1 MCLSKQVEIGNMA
14 NELTYNFP
22 LKQDAYAAFDAISL
36 RNLIIQ
42 RLNDQ
47 GLITDQNYLGSNVA
61 SIIDIVSYAF
71 NTLIFYLNKTSNE
84 STFTEAQLY
93 ENINRIV
100 KLLDYK
106 PVGYQTSV
114 LAFDCNTGDGINLF
128 RGVYTIPRYSYITV
142 GSSVFSFNQ
151 DITFTVPQDQTPNLA
166 LTDIS
171 NKVLLYQGAYRE
183 YPIQT
188 ATGEKNEI
196 VTVNAPDTLVDHF
209 NLDVYVW
216 EKGQNKWV
224 QYKETQTLYGQ
235 QSFSRV
241 FEKRLNSNYFYEITF
256 GDGITGRKLEEGDE
270 ISIFYLQSSGLNGV
284 IGPNALEGQGG
295 GNKAQAVRYNSTLY
309 NEILADVNQERYVYL
324 TNTQL
329 VRLGFANAVGSTIPR
344 DVENADSIRKN
355 APAAFKTQ
363 YRLVSQ
369 EDYETHVRTNFS
381 NFVSDV
387 KVFSN
392 WDYTSK
398 YLKYFHDLNL
408 NPGGFRQVVLN
419 QVLYADS
426 CNFNNVYVCAIPR
439 VSEGSTLKYLL
450 PSQKEAIISTV
461 SLLKTVTVEL
471 TFLDPIYKALHFGAT
486 APGQET
492 VIPDANTFYIEIQ
505 KHPTSGRSSKAIHM
519 EAATIFK
526 EFFDLTN
533 AKLGV
538 KFDYSVL
545 QSRVL
550 SIDGVSKIITKDST
564 SNVSFDGLCFFFWN
578 PVYPDLDKQTIY
590 NNVNLLEFELIYF
603 EGLSTI
609 ENKITVV

>member
-1 MCLSKQVEIGNMA
+1 MA

-36 RNLIIQ
+36 RNLIID

-47 GLITDQNYLGSNVA
+47 GLITDQNYLGSNIA

-84 STFTEAQLY
+84 ATFTEAQLY
-93 ENINRIV
+93 ENVNRIV

-114 LAFDCNTGDGINLF
+114 LAFECFTGTQDLA

-142 GSSVFSFNQ
+142 GSSVFSFND
-151 DITFTVPQDQTPNLA
+151 DITFTVTEDNTANLS
-166 LTDIS
+166 LTDVS

-188 ATGEKNEI
+188 AVGEKNEI
-196 VTVNAPDTLVDHF
+196 ITLNTPDTLVDHF

-216 EKGQNKWV
+216 EKSQNKWV
-224 QYKETQTLYGQ
+224 QYKQTQTLYGQ

-241 FEKRLNSNYFYEITF
+241 FEKRLNPKFSYEITF
-256 GDGITGRKLEEGDE
+256 GDGITGRKLDQGDK
-270 ISIFYLQSSGLNGV
+270 IAIFYLQSSGLDGV
-284 IGPNALEGQGG
+284 VGPNALEGQGG
-295 GNKAQAVRYNSTLY
+295 AGRAQAVVYNSSLY
-309 NEILADVNQERYVYL
+309 KQILSDVNQERYVYL
-324 TNTQL
+324 SNTQL
-329 VRLGFANAVGSTIPR
+329 VTLAFANSVGSTIPKDIE
-344 DVENADSIRKN
+344 DVESIRKN
-355 APAAFKTQ
+355 APAVFKSQ

-369 EDYETHVRTNFS
+369 EDYETHIKTNFY

-408 NPGGFRQVVLN
+408 NPGGFRQIVLN

-426 CNFNNVYVCAIPR
+426 CNFNNVYICAIPR

-450 PSQKEAIISTV
+450 PSQKEAIVSTV
-461 SLLKTVTVEL
+461 SVIKTLTTEI
-471 TFLDPIYKALHFGAT
+471 TFLDPIYKAIHFGVT
-486 APGQET
+486 SPGSTT
-492 VIPDANTFYIEIQ
+492 VIPDANTFYLEIQ
-505 KHPTSGRSSKAIHM
+505 KHSTSQRSSKAIHM
-519 EAATIFK
+519 EAAAVFK
-526 EFFDLTN
+526 NFFDLTKV
-533 AKLGV
+533 KLGAR
-538 KFDYSVL
+538 FEYTSL
-545 QSRVL
+545 YGQLL
-550 SIDGVSKIITKDST
+550 SIDGVSKITTKDSA
-564 SNVSFDGLCFFFWN
+564 SNSYFEGLSLFVWN
-578 PVYPDLDKQTIY
+578 PVYSDLDKQTIY
-590 NNVNLLEFELIYF
+590 NNINLLEFELLYF
-603 EGLSTI
+603 EGLSTV
-609 ENKITVV
+609 ETKIVVV

>member
-1 MCLSKQVEIGNMA
+1 MSLLEQVETGNMA

-93 ENINRIV
+93 ENVNRIV

-106 PVGYQTSV
+106 PIGYQTSV
-114 LAFDCNTGDGINLF
+114 LAFQCNTGDGIGLF

-151 DITFTVPQDQTPNLA
+151 DVTFTVPQDQTPNIELP
-166 LTDIS
+166 DIS
-171 NKVLLYQGAYRE
+171 NKILLYQGAYRE
-183 YPIQT
+183 YPVQT
-188 ATGEKNEI
+188 ATGEKNE
-196 VTVNAPDTLVDHF
+196 VVVVNAPDTLVDHF

-216 EKGQNKWV
+216 EKGQGKWV
-224 QYKETQTLYGQ
+224 QYKEIQTIYGQ

-241 FEKRLNSNYFYEITF
+241 FEKRLNSNFLYEITF
-256 GDGITGRKLEEGDE
+256 GDGIAGRKLEQGDR
-270 ISIFYLQSSGLNGV
+270 IAIFYLQSSGLNGV
-284 IGPNALEGQGG
+284 IGPNSLEGQGG
-295 GNKAQAVRYNSTLY
+295 GNRAQALLYNSSLY
-309 NEILADVNQERYVYL
+309 QEILTDINQQRYIYL

-329 VRLGFANAVGSTIPR
+329 VRLGFSNVVGSTIPR
-344 DVENADSIRKN
+344 DVENAESIRKN
-355 APAAFKTQ
+355 APTAFKTQ

-369 EDYETHVRTNFS
+369 EDYETHIRTNFS

-408 NPGGFRQVVLN
+408 NPGGFRQVILN

-426 CNFNNVYVCAIPR
+426 CNFNNVYICAIPR

-450 PSQKEAIISTV
+450 PSQKEAIVSTV
-461 SLLKTVTVEL
+461 SLLKTLTVEL
-471 TFLDPIYKALHFGAT
+471 TFLDPIYKAIHFGASV
-486 APGQET
+486 PGET
-492 VIPDANTFYIEIQ
+492 TTIPDANTFYIEIQ
-505 KHPTSGRSSKAIHM
+505 KHPTSMRSSKAIHL
-519 EAATIFK
+519 EVATIFK
-526 EFFDLTN
+526 QFFDLTN
-533 AKLGV
+533 VKLGSM
-538 KFDYSVL
+538 FNYSEL
-545 QSRVL
+545 QSRIL
-550 SIDGVSKIITKDST
+550 SIDGVAKIVTKDTT
-564 SNVSFDGLCFFFWN
+564 SAASFNGLSFFVWN
-578 PVYPDLDKQTIY
+578 PIYPDLDKQTIY
-590 NNVNLLEFELIYF
+590 NNLNLLEFELLYF
-603 EGLSTI
+603 EGLSNI
-609 ENKITVV
+609 ETKITVV

>member
-1 MCLSKQVEIGNMA
+1 MA

-114 LAFDCNTGDGINLF
+114 LAFDCTTGDGIGLF

-151 DITFTVPQDQTPNLA
+151 DITFTVSQDQTPNLS

-183 YPIQT
+183 YPTQT
-188 ATGEKNEI
+188 ATGEKNEVI
-196 VTVNAPDTLVDHF
+196 TVNAPDTLVDHF

-224 QYKETQTLYGQ
+224 EYKETQTLYGQ
-235 QSFSRV
+235 QSFSRI

-256 GDGITGRKLEEGDE
+256 GDGITGRKLEQGDKVA
-270 ISIFYLQSSGLNGV
+270 IFYLQSSGVNGV
-284 IGPNALEGQGG
+284 IGPNTLEGQGG
-295 GNKAQAVRYNSTLY
+295 GNKAQAVLYNSALY
-309 NEILADVNQERYVYL
+309 NEILTDVNQERYIY
-324 TNTQL
+324 TTGTQL
-329 VRLGFANAVGSTIPR
+329 IRLAFSNAVGSTIPR
-344 DVENADSIRKN
+344 DVEDADSIRKN
-355 APAAFKTQ
+355 APASFKTQ

-369 EDYETHVRTNFS
+369 EDYETHIRTNFS
-381 NFVSDV
+381 NFISDV

-408 NPGGFRQVVLN
+408 NPGGFRQVILN

-450 PSQKEAIISTV
+450 PSQKEAIVSTV
-461 SLLKTVTVEL
+461 SLLKTLTVEIA
-471 TFLDPIYKALHFGAT
+471 FLDPIYKAIHFGAT
-486 APGQET
+486 AAGQDT

-505 KHPTSGRSSKAIHM
+505 KHPTSVRSSKAIHL
-519 EAATIFK
+519 EVAAIFK
-526 EFFDLTN
+526 EFFDLAN
-533 AKLGV
+533 AKLGS
-538 KFDYSVL
+538 KFDYSAL

-550 SIDGVSKIITKDST
+550 SVDGVLKVVTKDSA
-564 SNVSFDGLCFFFWN
+564 SGVSFDGLCFFLWN
-578 PVYPDLDKQTIY
+578 PIYPDLDKQTVY
-590 NNVNLLEFELIYF
+590 NNVNLLEFELLYF

-609 ENKITVV
+609 ETKITVV